1 MVSIYMYIVSVDNY
15 FMLHTMYT
23 YTCIHVHV
31 HVHVR
36 KCPDVAY
43 VICNTVY
50 YNYNLLYKWYSF
62 LKSIDINSEE
72 VLLQNSLESVGPND
86 LSAHISDTNP
96 RYDFYLYKHTHEG
109 DYMESIGKNY
119 M

>member
-50 YNYNLLYKWYSF
+50 YNYNLL
-62 LKSIDINSEE
+62 
-72 VLLQNSLESVGPND
+72 
-86 LSAHISDTNP
+86 
-96 RYDFYLYKHTHEG
+96 
-109 DYMESIGKNY
+109 
-119 M
+119 

>member
-1 MVSIYMYIVSVDNY
+1 
-15 FMLHTMYT
+15 MLF
-23 YTCIHVHV
+23 
-31 HVHVR
+31 
-36 KCPDVAY
+36 
-43 VICNTVY
+43 
-50 YNYNLLYKWYSF
+50 F

-96 RYDFYLYKHTHEG
+96 RYHFYLYKHTHEG

-119 M
+119 MYM